1 MVTDKIKVLLV
12 DDHQIIRDGVKTM
25 ILDEP
30 DIEFAGCAEN
40 GIKALEQIKLNQP
53 DIVISDISMPDMT
66 GIELCEKLTNADNSA
81 KVLFLSMY
89 TTDNYIFN
97 AIKAGARGI
106 LPKQETTREMLLE
119 AIRTIHS
126 GNEYYAPSIS
136 KKMLTNFVSGL
147 KRGTTTE
154 TTAKYTLT
162 PREKEILKLYVE
174 GYSNQEVAD
183 KLNISIR
190 TVETH
195 KNNIMQKFEFKS
207 TVEMI
212 KFALKNN
219 IVIL

>member
-1 MVTDKIKVLLV
+1 MEKIKVMLV

-25 ILDEP
+25 IIDEE
-30 DIEFAGCAEN
+30 DIEFMGCAEN
-40 GIKALEQIKLNQP
+40 GSMALEKIRTLLP

-66 GIELCEKLTNADNSA
+66 GIELASKLSA
-81 KVLFLSMY
+81 MGSDTKVLILSMY
-89 TTDNYIFN
+89 TTDDYIFN
-97 AIKAGARGI
+97 AIQAGAKGI
-106 LPKQETTREMLLE
+106 LPKQDTTREMLLD
-119 AIRTIHS
+119 AIRTIHLGS
-126 GNEYYAPSIS
+126 EYYASSIS
-136 KKMLTNFVSGL
+136 KKLISSMVSGI
-147 KRGTTTE
+147 KKGIP
-154 TTAKYTLT
+154 ADAGSKYTLT

-174 GYSNQEVAD
+174 GYSNHEVAE